1 MLKNRRECKYDTCSL
16 SEKRILLV
24 SSAISCCV
32 TEEMS
37 EALLES
43 RRKMYLQALEQ
54 DESRIVVQLQ
64 QSTAASLA
72 SHSPTS
78 QHTPVLSDSLM
89 RVDGL
94 DNKMS
99 MLHSWLAAVHAPCSR
114 RTPHVPAFC
123 RGSIAGNAGCRKWC
137 IEMHVG
143 RDCRG
148 WRVAIPMDFDPV
160 AQSDRAITSMKRP

>member
-1 MLKNRRECKYDTCSL
+1 
-16 SEKRILLV
+16 
-24 SSAISCCV
+24 
-32 TEEMS
+32 
-37 EALLES
+37 
-43 RRKMYLQALEQ
+43 MYLQALEQ

-123 RGSIAGNAGCRKWC
+123 RESIA
-137 IEMHVG
+137 
-143 RDCRG
+143 
-148 WRVAIPMDFDPV
+148 
-160 AQSDRAITSMKRP
+160 